1 MNDIKFWLNT
11 NPNYPKLENFLINCK
26 NNIYGSLYIL
36 DKLINKFA
44 FKIYED
50 NIKNDIRNLYLSSY
64 IFGKINIITSFV
76 FDNNL
81 NKKEYI
87 ELNYNYSDKNICDYA
102 YFANY

>member
-1 MNDIKFWLNT
+1 MNDIKFWLNNTT
-11 NPNYPKLENFLINCK
+11 NHPKLENFLINCK
-26 NNIYGSLYIL
+26 NNIYGSLYII

-50 NIKNDIRNLYLSSY
+50 NVKNDIRNLYLSSY